1 MFSDLLTFFT
11 ELPSQLSQT
20 GDFLPE
26 SFEAGAAH
34 LSSVGNYIEALD
46 STYKIVGV
54 CISLIIALLGCFFG
68 FKLSKLFMSLTG
80 FLTGAILGGIV
91 GVKFLDLSGA
101 LVALVVIIGGL
112 LLAFFAY
119 RIYQAGIFILCFGLA
134 FMAGASLLPFT
145 GDIQFF
151 LSVLIG
157 FAIGALALKFIRP
170 VIICTSAIVCGYSA
184 AGLLMAVC
192 EYMDLYSFSIPQTLL
207 AIILSV
213 LGIAVQFLTTTDK
226 DNRKHKH

>member
-1 MFSDLLTFFT
+1 MFSDLFTFFT
-11 ELPSQLSQT
+11 ALPAQLSQT

-26 SFEAGAAH
+26 SFDRGTAY
-34 LSSVGNYIEALD
+34 LSVIGNYIENLD
-46 STYKIVGV
+46 STYKMVGIS
-54 CISLIIALLGCFFG
+54 ISLIIALLGCFFG

-80 FLTGAILGGIV
+80 FFTGAIIGGIV
-91 GVKFLDLSGA
+91 GVKFLNLSGILIA
-101 LVALVVIIGGL
+101 LAVIICGL

-134 FMAGASLLPFT
+134 FMAGASFLPFT

-157 FAIGALALKFIRP
+157 FGIGALALKFIRP
-170 VIICTSAIVCGYSA
+170 VIICTSAIVCGFSA
-184 AGLLMAVC
+184 AGLLITVC
-192 EYMDLYSFSIPQTLL
+192 ETMGIYSFSIPQTLL
-207 AIILSV
+207 AIIISV

-226 DNRKHKH
+226 TNKKHKH